1 LIGYLDRNRT
11 LCPFSTNTIF
21 RNVALPPR
29 ELRVTPMNCKVR
41 ETVSPI
47 NRFPVLSHESYN
59 IDFGSCDNVA
69 TPLAVS
75 VASLSKQP
83 LGFIRAK

>member
-1 LIGYLDRNRT
+1 MNR
-11 LCPFSTNTIF
+11 
-21 RNVALPPR
+21 
-29 ELRVTPMNCKVR
+29 KVR

-69 TPLAVS
+69 TPLAVAG
-75 VASLSKQP
+75 ASFSKQP
-83 LGFIRAK
+83 LGVIIAK